1 MNIRLRFFASIR
13 ETVGTGQ
20 ESIVVPANV
29 QTIGDLRGFLRRRGG
44 AWEQALAEG
53 RALRM
58 ACDQQMADAATRIS
72 DGCEVAFFPPV
83 TGG

>member
-1 MNIRLRFFASIR
+1 MMITLRFFASVR
-13 ETVGTGQ
+13 ESLGTSSETIDLPPGVDTVG
-20 ESIVVPANV
+20 ALRDHLV
-29 QTIGDLRGFLRRRGG
+29 QRGG

-58 ACDQQMADAATRIS
+58 ACNQVMAQPSTAIA

>member
-1 MNIRLRFFASIR
+1 MA
-13 ETVGTGQ
+13 
-20 ESIVVPANV
+20 
-29 QTIGDLRGFLRRRGG
+29 RGPVW
-44 AWEQALAEG
+44 AEVLAEG

-58 ACDQQMADAATRIS
+58 AVDHQIVPADTSIH